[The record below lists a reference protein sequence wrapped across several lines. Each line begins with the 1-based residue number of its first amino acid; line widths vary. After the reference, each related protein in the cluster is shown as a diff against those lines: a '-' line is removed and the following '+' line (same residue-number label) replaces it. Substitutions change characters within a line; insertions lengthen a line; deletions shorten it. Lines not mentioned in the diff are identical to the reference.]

1 MREAQASDV
10 PLHIGESLVS
20 GLLVSLA
27 PRNDVKLALF
37 RGGLE
42 RSEVAERNGGQ
53 RVGQC

>member
-1 MREAQASDV
+1 MREAQTSDV
-10 PLHIGESLVS
+10 PLHIGESLDS

-53 RVGQC
+53 RVGQR

>member
-1 MREAQASDV
+1 MREAQTSDV
-10 PLHIGESLVS
+10 AS
-20 GLLVSLA
+20 LVSLA

-53 RVGQC
+53 RVGQR